1 MIKSLILK
9 SGYKHIFKKLPR
21 KTNVSFEF
29 NKLNVIIGPNA
40 CGKTSLLRLLKNGCD
55 NSNHNEK
62 LITGTSLREDR
73 STICVDKLT
82 KAYCYNPNEFSQ
94 DQALSVCETFDDFA
108 GFWNYHHMLSGAEK
122 RAKYYSYFLSRHG
135 QLKEEES
142 AVLFDEPENSNS
154 MDTLGAFLVGM
165 ERVFLSLPNI
175 QVFVATH
182 SLYLIMHLLE
192 KRAKLI
198 ELEPNYLKSQVN
210 MYKDIVNMYEK
221 RN

>member
-1 MIKSLILK
+1 MDTNKRAS
-9 SGYKHIFKKLPR
+9 R
-21 KTNVSFEF
+21 KTIADFYNLVD
-29 NKLNVIIGPNA
+29 VPA
-40 CGKTSLLRLLKNGCD
+40 TTLLRKHRLLG
-55 NSNHNEK
+55 
-62 LITGTSLREDR
+62 
-73 STICVDKLT
+73 
-82 KAYCYNPNEFSQ
+82 A
-94 DQALSVCETFDDFA
+94 DDFA

-142 AVLFDEPENSNS
+142 VVLFDEPENSNS

-175 QVFVATH
+175 QLFVATH

-210 MYKDIVNMYEK
+210 MYKDIINMYEK
-221 RN
+221 RS